1 MIECPYCKQEFET
14 LRKCSNHARLC
25 KSRPDYEERLAR
37 FKQGCGKSKGKQLV
51 KRIKFTII
59 CESCNKPY
67 TKILTESKYKSLKH
81 HYCSRSCA
89 NRRVLDEETRQKISK
104 TLTKHE
110 DQFCKICNKVLCK
123 KNKSGYC
130 VKCLQQTEEYKN
142 KISNTL
148 KGKTGGYRK
157 RSGYGK
163 SGWYKGYF
171 CDSSWEL
178 AYVIYN
184 LEHGIKFERNKE
196 KFKYIFEGK
205 EYNYLPDFI
214 VDGKY
219 VEVKGYWTKQWQAK
233 LDQFPRELS
242 IIGKEEIKP
251 YLEYVE
257 NKYGRDF
264 IKLYE

>member
-1 MIECPYCKQEFET
+1 MEIKYICKFCSKECKNANSH
-14 LRKCSNHARLC
+14 RNHERLC
-25 KSRPDYEERLAR
+25 PSNPERNYISHTIGHKAWNKGLTKETDDRVSKIA
-37 FKQGCGKSKGKQLV
+37 KTQSVKYSGKNSPWYGKHHSMET
-51 KRIKFTII
+51 IKKMQ
-59 CESCNKPY
+59 ESC
-67 TKILTESKYKSLKH
+67 
-81 HYCSRSCA
+81 
-89 NRRVLDEETRQKISK
+89 
-104 TLTKHE
+104 
-110 DQFCKICNKVLCK
+110 
-123 KNKSGYC
+123 
-130 VKCLQQTEEYKN
+130 
-142 KISNTL
+142 
-148 KGKTGGYRK
+148 GGYRQG
-157 RSGYGK
+157 SGYGK

-184 LEHGIKFERNKE
+184 LEHGIKFERNRE

-233 LDQFPRELS
+233 YDQFPKELS
-242 IIGKEEIKP
+242 IIGKEEIKT

-257 NKYGRDF
+257 NKYGKDF